1 VEKKREVNPTKRY
14 REINAVEI
22 LYDVPTLFINHQSS
36 CMMPVPYWYNPTQT
50 NDHACVF
57 AYSIWKKFVK
67 RGDYRVITYGK
78 LVVSDI
84 FISLVW
90 WGV

>member
-1 VEKKREVNPTKRY
+1 
-14 REINAVEI
+14 
-22 LYDVPTLFINHQSS
+22 
-36 CMMPVPYWYNPTQT
+36 MMPVPYWYNPTQT